1 MRCIPVQTGL
11 KCAPRRAA
19 YLRAAEDSHEKIV
32 LSGSIR
38 KKTLEAVMARW
49 NGSNTFT
56 AESLRQLQMIE
67 ECAANMGLFVRV
79 LLRVTSGNQFG
90 MDEAR

>member
-1 MRCIPVQTGL
+1 
-11 KCAPRRAA
+11 
-19 YLRAAEDSHEKIV
+19 
-32 LSGSIR
+32 
-38 KKTLEAVMARW
+38 MARW

-90 MDEAR
+90 MDEALISEIVETRNRYPSCHDRRTSVLLRYTEAQA